1 MGSSRGLKKLQE
13 RNIGSGD
20 LHRRFNIFTRD
31 GQNRSVTAPTPMT
44 LEQAQDYYNC
54 LCIGADD

>member
-1 MGSSRGLKKLQE
+1 MGM
-13 RNIGSGD
+13 GD